1 MRKRIEEW
9 INWVLYDELIASKI
23 NAPKHLLGIHDYG
36 EGQIIVVYKPGA
48 IRVEVTSRTG
58 KKIHTMEQMTN
69 EGLFAIYF
77 DKKEYDGNKYNVV
90 TTYEDGTIINSAD
103 PYSFESL
110 ITDFD
115 TYLFA
120 EGRHYNIYE
129 KLGAHP
135 MTIDGVRGTYFAVWA
150 PHARRVSVVGDFN
163 LWDGNVNPMQI
174 TANEGIY
181 ELFLPGVEPGAV
193 YKYQIMTRYGEIL
206 YKADPYG
213 NQCQMRPENAS
224 VVADISSYQGKET
237 S

>member
-110 ITDFD
+110 ITNFD

-135 MTIDGVRGTYFAVWA
+135 MTCLLYTSPSPRDM
-150 PHARRVSVVGDFN
+150 RRSRM
-163 LWDGNVNPMQI
+163 P
-174 TANEGIY
+174 
-181 ELFLPGVEPGAV
+181 
-193 YKYQIMTRYGEIL
+193 
-206 YKADPYG
+206 
-213 NQCQMRPENAS
+213 
-224 VVADISSYQGKET
+224 SSA
-237 S
+237 